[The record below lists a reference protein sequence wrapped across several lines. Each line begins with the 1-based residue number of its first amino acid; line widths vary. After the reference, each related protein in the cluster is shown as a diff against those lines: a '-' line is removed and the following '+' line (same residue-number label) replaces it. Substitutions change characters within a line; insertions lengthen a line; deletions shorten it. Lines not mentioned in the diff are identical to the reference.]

1 MKILHVNSEKDLN
14 KFNNTVKEGKMLVVF
29 VANWCGYCKYLKPIW
44 KKMEKAMRKS
54 KCVKKGMIA
63 MIYSDYKDR
72 VEVPS
77 NCDGY
82 PTIRL
87 FKDGKKIKDWEGDWM
102 KKGSLEKF
110 AEGFFKEKSFFKKKR
125 TKRRRTKRTTK
136 RRKKRRKNRTRKK
149 RKY

>member
-1 MKILHVNSEKDLN
+1 
-14 KFNNTVKEGKMLVVF
+14 
-29 VANWCGYCKYLKPIW
+29 
-44 KKMEKAMRKS
+44 
-54 KCVKKGMIA
+54 

-72 VEVPS
+72 VQVPS

-110 AEGFFKEKSFFKKKR
+110 AEGFFKEKSTFIKRR
-125 TKRRRTKRTTK
+125 TKRRRTKR
-136 RRKKRRKNRTRKK
+136 RKKRRRNRTRKK

>member
-1 MKILHVNSEKDLN
+1 MKILHVNSEKDLK
-14 KFNNTVKEGKMLVVF
+14 KFNNTVKNGKMLVVF

-44 KKMEKAMRKS
+44 KKMEKTMKKS
-54 KCVKKGMIA
+54 KCVKKGIIA
-63 MIYSDYKDR
+63 MIYSDYKDK
-72 VEVPS
+72 VQVPS

-110 AEGFFKEKSFFKKKR
+110 AEGFFKEKSSFTRRKSTFKK
-125 TKRRRTKRTTK
+125 RRTK
-136 RRKKRRKNRTRKK
+136 RRKKRRRNRTIKK

>member
-1 MKILHVNSEKDLN
+1 MKILHVNSEKDLI
-14 KFNNTVKEGKMLVVF
+14 KFNNTVKRGKMLVVF

-44 KKMEKAMRKS
+44 KKMEKTMKKS
-54 KCVKKGMIA
+54 KCVKNGIVA

-72 VEVPS
+72 VQVPS

-87 FKDGKKIKDWEGDWM
+87 FKDGEKIKDWEGDWM

-110 AEGFFKEKSFFKKKR
+110 AENFFKDKTGKRKHKRKSRKK
-125 TKRRRTKRTTK
+125 TRRRTIRKRKRK
-136 RRKKRRKNRTRKK
+136 RRNITRRK
-149 RKY
+149 Y